1 MPISLRFPIA
11 LTLSIVCFISPAW
24 ADFKA
29 GLDSLTVVTTE

>member
-11 LTLSIVCFISPAW
+11 LALFIVCLISPAW

-29 GLDSLTVVTTE
+29 GPDAFNRGDY